1 MLDLWLPLIKVKY
14 GVTVIMYMVKEKM
27 NDKIRAE
34 KSIVIASHPRSG
46 THLLIDFIRK
56 NIPEASALK
65 KRFTFKSETYI
76 DLDDILGLE
85 ESIHEGRYRA
95 GLTIDRPIYKTH
107 RLPDYEEPF
116 QYITSI
122 VESQKALANLLQREA
137 KHIYVY
143 RDLTKVMISLYQYS
157 GEWNQGVGFSEFIR
171 EVRGARNLSRVGFWA
186 LHMTKWCGRENTL
199 LINFADIIAEPLK
212 AYAAITGFCDLPSEH
227 RAVQLPVAP
236 KTLFEQRIKRFFSSK
251 PESSGIF
258 SFSNRMPTVTLS
270 NEDLDFMK
278 QEVNEV
284 NKSLFKFN
292 IGVC

>member
-1 MLDLWLPLIKVKY
+1 
-14 GVTVIMYMVKEKM
+14 M

-46 THLLIDFIRK
+46 THLLIVYIRK
-56 NIPEASALK
+56 NIPEASVSK
-65 KRFTFKSETYI
+65 KRCTFNSETYI

-85 ESIHEGRYRA
+85 EPIHKGRYGT
-95 GLTIDRPIYKTH
+95 GLMIDSPIYKTH

-122 VESQKALANLLQREA
+122 VESQKALANSLQREA

-258 SFSNRMPTVTLS
+258 SFSNKMPRVTLS
-270 NEDLDFMK
+270 KEDLEFMK